1 MRPQQHKAWPSPLQG
16 SSQRL
21 GAQGRIHRLTL
32 TLSASRPSRKG
43 WSSSHAQCN
52 TLSPPSSRNERVR
65 WAPLSLQQSDTSPVL
80 CMKEALET
88 QGTSSRDGQPGLCSG
103 TTPTGSPQGSRQA
116 SAQVAVTAQS
126 GPEGMKHPAGF
137 GGTGK
142 CHIARLYLASQKS
155 QS

>member
-1 MRPQQHKAWPSPLQG
+1 MRRQQHKAWPSPLQG

-52 TLSPPSSRNERVR
+52 ALSPPSSRNERVR

-88 QGTSSRDGQPGLCSG
+88 QGTSSRDGQPGLCSE
-103 TTPTGSPQGSRQA
+103 TTPTGSPRGSRQA
-116 SAQVAVTAQS
+116 SAQVARNSTVWSRGYETS
-126 GPEGMKHPAGF
+126 SWLWGNRKMSH
-137 GGTGK
+137 
-142 CHIARLYLASQKS
+142 C
-155 QS
+155 

>member
-52 TLSPPSSRNERVR
+52 ALSPPSSRNESQMGTLVTSAVR
-65 WAPLSLQQSDTSPVL
+65 HQPCALYEGSTRDPGHFVQRWPARSLFWDNSNRQPTGIKTSFSPGGGNSTVWSRGY
-80 CMKEALET
+80 E
-88 QGTSSRDGQPGLCSG
+88 TSSWLWGNRKMSHC
-103 TTPTGSPQGSRQA
+103 
-116 SAQVAVTAQS
+116 
-126 GPEGMKHPAGF
+126 
-137 GGTGK
+137 
-142 CHIARLYLASQKS
+142 
-155 QS
+155 